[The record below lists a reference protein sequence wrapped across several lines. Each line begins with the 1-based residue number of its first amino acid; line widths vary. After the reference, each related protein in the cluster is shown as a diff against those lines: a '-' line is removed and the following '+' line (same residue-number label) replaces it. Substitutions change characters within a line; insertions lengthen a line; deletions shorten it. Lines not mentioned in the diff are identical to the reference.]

1 MDVVTGIAVSAYADD
16 VSVMV
21 RDGQDMQELETSLK
35 VYEGASSAKL
45 LRPTREG
52 GVEPVQWVWEE
63 PIFHNP
69 AIPLRS
75 VQSATLQRQLMAG
88 GVQRL
93 GDLRMLGEEG
103 WKTPEVLAQQTG
115 ITSLRLLERFL
126 EEVQETLSEQCGGS
140 LFSQTKPP
148 FTYPIPVSHQ
158 TRSESD
164 FVRYPG
170 INDTE
175 VLTCEC
181 SNHACQK
188 VFWFRTLHNNLDIQF
203 LLSLNNAVRTS
214 HEASVGEHRFQASKR
229 DTGSKMTFTLRLIN
243 IRSEDAGLYT
253 CMLQNQ
259 KENKLWRPGVRLR
272 PGETRPTLLPVTKP
286 QPQGIPNSIP
296 NGRCTKGNYQTP
308 KGKIHKF
315 NKSVQ

>member
-1 MDVVTGIAVSAYADD
+1 MKARQERGERIDVVMDREEEG
-16 VSVMV
+16 
-21 RDGQDMQELETSLK
+21 EET
-35 VYEGASSAKL
+35 VAKL
-45 LRPTREG
+45 NLKSEDELPLVEG
-52 GVEPVQWVWEE
+52 VVKTSKSEPHLNV
-63 PIFHNP
+63 
-69 AIPLRS
+69 
-75 VQSATLQRQLMAG
+75 
-88 GVQRL
+88 
-93 GDLRMLGEEG
+93 
-103 WKTPEVLAQQTG
+103 
-115 ITSLRLLERFL
+115 
-126 EEVQETLSEQCGGS
+126 
-140 LFSQTKPP
+140 
-148 FTYPIPVSHQ
+148 
-158 TRSESD
+158 SESD

-203 LLSLNNAVRTS
+203 LLSLNNAGRTS
-214 HEASVGEHRFQASKR
+214 HEASVDEHRFQASKR

-259 KENKLWRPGVRLR
+259 KENKLWRPGVLLR

-286 QPQGIPNSIP
+286 QPQGIPNSTP